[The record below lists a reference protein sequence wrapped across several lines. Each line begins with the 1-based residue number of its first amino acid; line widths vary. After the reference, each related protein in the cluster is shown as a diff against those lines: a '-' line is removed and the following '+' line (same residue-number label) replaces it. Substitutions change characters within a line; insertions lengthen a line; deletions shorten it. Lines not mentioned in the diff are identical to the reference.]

1 MLAALV
7 LAAVVGILTNNAVMS
22 GAFLV
27 LPFATIISNL
37 FKPVRSSKKKEK
49 GKE

>member
-1 MLAALV
+1 MLVALV
-7 LAAVVGILTNNAVMS
+7 LAAAVGIITNNAVMS

-37 FKPVRSSKKKEK
+37 FRPVRSSKKNEKE
-49 GKE
+49 